1 MAVPKQL
8 LVAGGGIGGVAA
20 ALACARQGWQVRLFE
35 RAPSLSEVGAG
46 IQLGPNVVRRL
57 HAWQLDGP
65 LRAVAA
71 FPARLDVRDGAS
83 GRALASLRLDAMTAR
98 YGAPYATIHRA
109 DLLDLLVGAAAPHVD
124 IALRLGRRVRG
135 YRSTGDAVQLD
146 TLLPDGEP
154 AALVEGDALVGADG
168 LWSGVRQQLLAD
180 GPPRLSGHL
189 AYRALLPQ
197 SSLPAALRSQTVTA
211 WLGPRLHLVSYPV
224 RAGEAL
230 NIAAFVHGQP
240 PGGQAT
246 PDALAGWDHA
256 TNAVDLQAALAGCC
270 APLQDLVRAVP
281 DWRLWVVCDRA
292 PLRRATQLA
301 QGRVALLGDAAHPM
315 RPYLAQGAGMAIEDA
330 DALAR
335 ALHQVDMAGI
345 DVPTA
350 LARYTLERWQRN
362 ARVQAKAQRNGM
374 VFHATGPLRWG
385 RNAALRLL
393 GERLLDMPWLYG
405 NASDGA

>member
-1 MAVPKQL
+1 
-8 LVAGGGIGGVAA
+8 
-20 ALACARQGWQVRLFE
+20 
-35 RAPSLSEVGAG
+35 
-46 IQLGPNVVRRL
+46 
-57 HAWQLDGP
+57 
-65 LRAVAA
+65 
-71 FPARLDVRDGAS
+71 
-83 GRALASLRLDAMTAR
+83 
-98 YGAPYATIHRA
+98 
-109 DLLDLLVGAAAPHVD
+109 
-124 IALRLGRRVRG
+124 
-135 YRSTGDAVQLD
+135 
-146 TLLPDGEP
+146 
-154 AALVEGDALVGADG
+154 
-168 LWSGVRQQLLAD
+168 
-180 GPPRLSGHL
+180 
-189 AYRALLPQ
+189 
-197 SSLPAALRSQTVTA
+197 
-211 WLGPRLHLVSYPV
+211 V

-405 NASDGA
+405 SASDGA